1 MFLLSAEINLFC
13 ILIVVFLLF
22 KVVTGLDMQNSQ
34 FIFVRVLISCT
45 ALFVMDFIWLLI
57 GFGYIEGSYWL
68 NYWVN
73 AIYYILTG
81 VTSYLWFAYSE
92 HILGS
97 KLIENRKNL
106 VLCAIP
112 MAVLVIMVLCS
123 VGTGWIFY
131 IDDDYKFHRGEYYLV
146 QNVIAYGYII
156 FTSFKA
162 FLRILDKRQYINHMR
177 YKTLASFLLYT
188 IFFGTFQLLMPGTPL
203 INIGI
208 TMGMLN
214 VYVSFQQQLILV
226 DPLTQM
232 NNRNQMMKYL
242 SNKMQNLMDGY
253 NLYLIIMDVDNFK
266 KINDR
271 YGRVEGDK
279 ALVQIASALK
289 YVCIG
294 QNYFTARY
302 GGDEF
307 IIICECASNDEV
319 NKLYYRIQNS
329 ITRSNVN
336 SGKPYGLSLS
346 IGVAKYGADIDSIQ
360 DFINI
365 ADAELTKMK
374 QTRKKHN
381 NVGE

>member
-1 MFLLSAEINLFC
+1 
-13 ILIVVFLLF
+13 
-22 KVVTGLDMQNSQ
+22 
-34 FIFVRVLISCT
+34 
-45 ALFVMDFIWLLI
+45 
-57 GFGYIEGSYWL
+57 
-68 NYWVN
+68 
-73 AIYYILTG
+73 
-81 VTSYLWFAYSE
+81 
-92 HILGS
+92 
-97 KLIENRKNL
+97 
-106 VLCAIP
+106 
-112 MAVLVIMVLCS
+112 
-123 VGTGWIFY
+123 
-131 IDDDYKFHRGEYYLV
+131 
-146 QNVIAYGYII
+146 
-156 FTSFKA
+156 
-162 FLRILDKRQYINHMR
+162 
-177 YKTLASFLLYT
+177 
-188 IFFGTFQLLMPGTPL
+188 
-203 INIGI
+203 
-208 TMGMLN
+208 
-214 VYVSFQQQLILV
+214 
-226 DPLTQM
+226 
-232 NNRNQMMKYL
+232 
-242 SNKMQNLMDGY
+242 
-253 NLYLIIMDVDNFK
+253 MDVDNFT